1 MKWIINATIAIKN
14 FIAQGTGNI
23 VCSFFGGMAGLCDDW
38 SIYRQFYQWWAGA
51 FIFINSCYIADIICC
66 RIIWVYSYIPVA
78 VLAGIMLMVCIILL
92 NGRMSIVFGY
102 MPNADKVVLVVVT
115 VIIVF
120 SDLAIAIISGVIISA
135 LVFVWKSSQ
144 VHSRI
149 NIEDQDTKVYE
160 FFGPL
165 FFGSTSSFKSLF
177 DVNYDPDNIILDFA
191 NF

>member
-1 MKWIINATIAIKN
+1 MYYTFEWENVN
-14 FIAQGTGNI
+14 
-23 VCSFFGGMAGLCDDW
+23 
-38 SIYRQFYQWWAGA
+38 
-51 FIFINSCYIADIICC
+51 
-66 RIIWVYSYIPVA
+66 RI
-78 VLAGIMLMVCIILL
+78 
-92 NGRMSIVFGY
+92 RY

-115 VIIVF
+115 VNIVF

-149 NIEDQDTKVYE
+149 NREDQDTKVYE
-160 FFGPL
+160 FFGLL